1 MARRLAWQVC
11 SPCMQGVGVITVT
24 PAAFRLGVHRF
35 DPMPMQPCK
44 TDLARDALQAHRAPL
59 AMRQRRLLILCDG
72 QRDLAQLT
80 AMIGPEAPAMVIQLI
95 QAGYLVSMAPAEPAP
110 PAAVVPAAPP
120 SAAAPTTTPAP
131 ATERRRSMVAAR
143 IYLIGILEL
152 QRHPQAAVLLRTL
165 QQARNDE
172 QVVAA
177 LRGALDALPGM
188 TSPGYCER
196 VRQRLFEVL
205 PETRLAELEQA
216 GVIPG

>member
-1 MARRLAWQVC
+1 
-11 SPCMQGVGVITVT
+11 MQGVGVITVT

-177 LRGALDALPGM
+177 LRGALDALPVM